1 MKRFD
6 KLFLKKKLWRTLSV
20 SLLSAAIVFS
30 VVTEVAFAYTPTL
43 NYFFKTSSY
52 KKVENEDADEEDSE
66 YFPSAYSSAA
76 DVAAYGKA
84 VSKEVEAEGLVLLKN
99 KNSALPLSSGDKV
112 STILQTSYN
121 FSYGS
126 SGSGAIDASKYTD
139 LKTALEGV
147 GLEVNQTMWDFYKAN
162 PSEQEC
168 TYDRNGNPTYK
179 VNAKPW
185 SEYTDT
191 AKNSVISVGGT
202 AIAVIGRLGGEGE
215 DVSAKKSDGY
225 DGSYLS
231 LTEEEIG
238 VLSELTKLKKEGKLD
253 KIVVIINTALVFE
266 TAFLDDDWTTTI
278 NGTSYTVDVDACMWV
293 GNVGIGGIFAVADAL
308 VGNVNPSGRI
318 ADTYV
323 KDNFSSPAMAS
334 WIKQNDNGNFSD
346 VYTGSGSLNES
357 QMYYGVY
364 TEGIYV
370 GYRYYETRYEDV
382 VLGKEGAG
390 DYSYSENVS
399 RPFGYGLSYTTFE
412 YSDFQVTPAE
422 NGDFE
427 VTMTISNTGDVAG
440 KEVVQIYLQ
449 KPYTQYDEETGVEKA
464 SVELVGFAKTGML
477 APSGQDGSSETVTI
491 TVEKENFKTYDAY
504 GYETYILEEGD
515 YYLSAGT
522 SVHDAL
528 NNILAAKGKTTKDG
542 MDYDGNSALAAK
554 VGDGEIGEK
563 ITLDYTTYA
572 TSSETGEA
580 ITNRLDFC
588 DINEYEGRGSN
599 SVTYVSRSDWEGTFP
614 KEAVRLTLTEQMSAD
629 LVNGKPIEEE
639 AGAKMPTYGAEQIW
653 SLVMLR
659 GKDYDDE
666 LWNELLNQMTWA
678 EQVKLVSSAAYG
690 MAGAVSITL
699 PEIDAEDGPTAVVSS
714 KDSISFPSEGIWAS
728 TFNTELIEK
737 VGDALAEDARNVG
750 VTGMYVP
757 GVNIHRTPFGG
768 RAHEYFSEDPY
779 LSGVAAEYEIKGLQ
793 KKGVI
798 PYVKHY
804 VFNDQEDNRIGVG
817 IWLNEQ
823 SAREIY
829 LKPFEYATAPSRG
842 NAHGVMS
849 SFNRAGCIWTS
860 ASEVL
865 MEDILRGEFGFDG
878 AVLTDMALGQNAYMT
893 YDSFMYGT
901 DLFLDPNGSE
911 KAFDSYRY
919 ASSATFRNRIRE
931 AVHRHLYVT
940 VNYSAAMNGYTS
952 STRSVEVLTWWQIT
966 LISIDATLFALG
978 AAAVVFT
985 VLSYINRK
993 KLLERQARENNS
1005 FEDNSFNE

>member
-1 MKRFD
+1 MKFFD
-6 KLFLKKKLWRTLSV
+6 KMLLKKKLWRTLSV
-20 SLLSAAIVFS
+20 ALLTAAIVFT
-30 VVTEVAFAYTPTL
+30 VVTEVAFAYTPAI
-43 NYFFKTSSY
+43 NYALKTSSY
-52 KKVENEDADEEDSE
+52 KPVKDESADEEDAE
-66 YFPSAYSSAA
+66 YFPSDYSSSAEIS
-76 DVAAYGKA
+76 AYGKS
-84 VSKEVEAEGLVLLKN
+84 VSEEVEAEGLVLLKN

-112 STILQTSYN
+112 STVLQTSAG

-147 GLEVNQTMWDFYKAN
+147 GLEVNQTLWDFYKAN
-162 PSEQEC
+162 PSGQEC
-168 TYDRNGNPTYK
+168 TYDRYGNPTYK

-185 SEYTDT
+185 SEYPDA
-191 AKNSVISVGGT
+191 AKNSVVATGGT

-231 LTEEEIG
+231 LTKEEIG
-238 VLSELTKLKKEGKLD
+238 VLSELTKLKKTEQLEH
-253 KIVVIINTALVFE
+253 IVVIINTALVFE
-266 TAFLDDDWTTTI
+266 TAFLEDEWTTTI
-278 NGTSYTVDVDACMWV
+278 DGNSYTVDVDACMWV

-308 VGNVNPSGRI
+308 VGEVNPSGRL

-334 WIKQNDNGNFSD
+334 WVKQNSNGTFSAA
-346 VYTGSGSLNES
+346 YANSGTLNES

-364 TEGIYV
+364 AEGIYV

-382 VLGKEGAG
+382 VLGRAGAG
-390 DYSYSENVS
+390 DYDYSETVS

-412 YSDFQVTPAE
+412 YSNFQVTPAE
-422 NGDFE
+422 DGNYE
-427 VTMTISNTGDVAG
+427 VTMTVTNAGKTAG
-440 KEVVQIYLQ
+440 KEVVQVYLQ
-449 KPYTQYDEETGVEKA
+449 KPYTEYDSKKGIEKA
-464 SVELVGFAKTGML
+464 SAELVGFAKTGTL
-477 APSGQDGSSETVTI
+477 APKGEEGNSETVKI
-491 TVEKENFKTYDAY
+491 TVEKENFRTYDAY
-504 GYETYILEEGD
+504 GYKTYILEEGD

-522 SVHDAL
+522 SAHDAI
-528 NNILAAKGKTTKDG
+528 NNILALKGKTTNDG

-554 VGDGEIGEK
+554 VGDGVIGEK
-563 ITLDYTTYA
+563 ITLDTTTYA
-572 TSSETGEA
+572 KSSETDEP

-588 DINEYEGRGSN
+588 DINEYSGRGNN
-599 SVTYVSRSDWEGTFP
+599 SVTYVTRSDWAGTFP
-614 KEAVRLTLTEQMSAD
+614 KETIALAVTEQMSAD

-639 AGAKMPTYGAEQIW
+639 TGAKMPIYGAEQIW
-653 SLVMLR
+653 TLVMLR
-659 GKDYDDE
+659 GKDYNDE
-666 LWNELLNQMTWA
+666 LWGELLNQMTWA
-678 EQVKLVSSAAYG
+678 EQVKLVTSAAYG
-690 MAGAVSITL
+690 MSGATSITL
-699 PEIDAEDGPTAVVSS
+699 PEINAEDGPTAVVSS

-728 TFNTELIEK
+728 TFNRELIEK

-757 GVNIHRTPFGG
+757 GVNVHRTPFGG

-779 LSGVAAEYEIKGLQ
+779 LSGVSVEYEIKGLQ

-829 LKPFEYATAPSRG
+829 LKPFEYAVAPSRG

-860 ASEVL
+860 ASEAL
-865 MEDILRGEFGFDG
+865 MENILRGEFGFDG

-893 YDSFMYGT
+893 YDAFMYGT

-911 KAFDSYRY
+911 KSLNSY
-919 ASSATFRNRIRE
+919 ASSATFRNHIRE

-940 VNYSAAMNGYTS
+940 VNFSAAMNGYTS
-952 STRSVEVLTWWQIT
+952 STRSIEVLTWWQIT
-966 LISIDATLFALG
+966 LISIVVTFFVL
-978 AAAVVFT
+978 AAIAVVFT
-985 VLSYINRK
+985 ILSYTKRK
-993 KLLERQARENNS
+993 KLLERQTRENS
-1005 FEDNSFNE
+1005 SR